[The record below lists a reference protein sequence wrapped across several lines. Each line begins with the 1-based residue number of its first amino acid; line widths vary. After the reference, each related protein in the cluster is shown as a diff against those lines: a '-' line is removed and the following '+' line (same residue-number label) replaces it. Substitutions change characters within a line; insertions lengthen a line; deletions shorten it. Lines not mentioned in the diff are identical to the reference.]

1 MEPFLQIVAKNLY
14 ANHGDAISELT
25 LVFPNRRASLFFNH
39 YLGQTINKPIWQPSV
54 TTISELMYAFA
65 GIKPA
70 DPLLLNYL
78 LYKSYCEVTQSLEPY
93 DDFYFWGNVMLSDFN
108 QIDKYLVDAKKLFS
122 NINDL
127 KVIEQQFDEFG
138 EENLNIIKRFLNIMN
153 ADAESQLRSRY
164 SKIWSKLFD
173 LYINFRCRL
182 INQGIAYEGLAY
194 RLAAERFGDD
204 LPEVPR
210 KTFVF
215 IGFNAL
221 STSEQKLFIYLKGL
235 KKATFYWD
243 YDEYYVSNNTGVEH
257 EAGLFMKSNLTLFP
271 NSLGKEHF
279 NCFNKLENKN
289 IKLYSLPSDIA
300 QAKVIPEIL
309 AEISIEET
317 KLNTAIVL
325 PDENLLLPL
334 LSAIPESMASVNITM
349 EYPLRETSAY
359 SLVDALLSLQTNKK
373 QTGDKKF
380 YYRDVLLIL
389 SHPFLLQVCGDMAY
403 SIREEIVTTHQINVS
418 MGDLQR
424 NGLLAQIFKP
434 VDNGAELTDYL
445 SQCVGLIVNEL
456 DTDKADDQQKLEIEF
471 LLTINQT
478 LNRLKTVIAHI
489 DEDYSVRIFRSYLT
503 RALSEQRV
511 SFLGEP
517 LSGIQL
523 MGFLETRNLD
533 FENLVILSVNDHFLP
548 GVGFNPSFIVPSLR
562 QAYGLPDY
570 RHQNA
575 IYAYYFYRL
584 MQRARN
590 VFLLYADRAEGVSSG
605 ELSRFVQQIIM
616 ESSLEVKQISYT
628 FDLGLTTEAPI
639 TIQKNS
645 FVADKLNRYLAE
657 AEGGRYLSPSALAEF
672 KNCSLRF
679 YFNRILGI
687 AEPEEFEEQMDALG
701 IGNVFHRAMEMIYSD
716 FNGQIVT
723 SELISAKLETN
734 GLVEEI
740 VFSAFKEILGYNG
753 SLDALNGRN
762 RLELE
767 RIGWMVCNAL
777 KTDLR
782 RVPYQLVAL
791 EHEVVAEI
799 PVETSDG
806 KTTKVRLGGK
816 IDRLE
821 KKNNRFIIVDYKTG
835 KHDNNKVSLD
845 NLADLE
851 KKEKDGIFQQL
862 VYRYLYS
869 LSNGSSTDNID
880 VQLWFVRNASEG
892 YLPAITIPSTENFQS
907 DFISNL
913 KGLVSELL
921 NTQSVF
927 EQTSNTKLCKTCQY
941 SSICNR

>member
-1 MEPFLQIVAKNLY
+1 MEPFLQIVAKHLY
-14 ANHGDAISELT
+14 ANYGDAISELT

-39 YLGQTINKPIWQPSV
+39 YLGQIIEKPIWQPAT
-54 TTISELMYAFA
+54 TTISEQMFA
-65 GIKPA
+65 SAGVKPA

-78 LYKSYCEVTQSLEPY
+78 LYKSYCEVTHSPEPY
-93 DDFYFWGNVMLSDFN
+93 DDFYFWGNVMLSDFD
-108 QIDKYLVDAKKLFS
+108 QIDKYLIDAKKLFS

-138 EENLNIIKRFLNIMN
+138 EENLKIIKRFLNILN
-153 ADAESQLRSRY
+153 AGDESQLRSRY
-164 SKIWSKLFD
+164 SKIWSKLHD
-173 LYINFRCRL
+173 LYVNFRLNL

-194 RLAAERFGDD
+194 RLATERFNDD
-204 LPEVPR
+204 LPEVYS

-221 STSEQKLFIYLKGL
+221 SASEQKLFIYLKGL
-235 KKATFYWD
+235 SKAIFYWD
-243 YDEYYVSNNTGVEH
+243 YDEYYVSSTTGVAH

-271 NSLGKEHF
+271 NSLGREHF
-279 NCFNKLENKN
+279 NNFNKPENKN

-309 AEISIEET
+309 SEINIDERN
-317 KLNTAIVL
+317 LNTAIVL

-334 LSAIPESMASVNITM
+334 LSAVPETMQGVNITM

-373 QTGDKKF
+373 QAGEKKF
-380 YYRDVLLIL
+380 YYRDVLLLL
-389 SHPFLLQVCGDMAY
+389 SHPYLQQVCGDMADR
-403 SIREEIVTTHQINVS
+403 IREEIVATHQLNVS
-418 MGDLQR
+418 VGDLQK
-424 NGLLAQIFKP
+424 NELLAQIFKP
-434 VDNGAELTDYL
+434 VDNGSELADYL
-445 SQCVGLIVNEL
+445 YQCIGLIVNEFN
-456 DTDKADDQQKLEIEF
+456 TDRNDDQQKLEIEF
-471 LLTINQT
+471 LLTINQA
-478 LNRLKTVIAHI
+478 LNRLKTVITHI
-489 DEDYSVRIFRSYLT
+489 NEDYSIKIFRSYLT
-503 RALSEQRV
+503 KALSEQRV

-548 GVGFNPSFIVPSLR
+548 GAGFKPSFIVPSLR

-605 ELSRFVQQIIM
+605 ELSRFVQQIMM
-616 ESSLEVKQISYT
+616 ESHLEVRQINYS
-628 FDLGLTTEAPI
+628 FDLGLTNDEPI
-639 TIQKNS
+639 IIQKNDY
-645 FVADKLNRYLAE
+645 VAEKLNRYLAE

-687 AEPEEFEEQMDALG
+687 AEPEEFEEQVDALG
-701 IGNVFHRAMEMIYSD
+701 IGNIFHRAMEMIYSD
-716 FNGQIVT
+716 FTGQVVT
-723 SELISAKLETN
+723 ADLISVKLRAN
-734 GLVEEI
+734 GLLEGI
-740 VFSAFKEILGYNG
+740 VFDAYKEILGFNG
-753 SLDALNGRN
+753 LIDELNGRN

-767 RIGWMVCNAL
+767 RINWMVRNAL

-782 RVPYQLVAL
+782 RVPYQLVDL

-799 PVETSDG
+799 PVETSDSQA
-806 KTTKVRLGGK
+806 KKVRLGGK

-821 KKNNRFIIVDYKTG
+821 KKDNRLIIVDYKTG
-835 KHDNNKVSLD
+835 KHDNKKVSLG
-845 NLADLE
+845 DLTDFSN
-851 KKEKDGIFQQL
+851 KDKDGIFQQL

-869 LSNGSSTDNID
+869 LSNGISTDNID
-880 VQLWFVRNASEG
+880 VQLWFVRNANEE
-892 YLPAITIPSTENFQS
+892 YIPAITIPSTENFQS
-907 DFISNL
+907 DFISYL
-913 KGLVSELL
+913 KGLVTELL

-927 EQTSNTKLCKTCQY
+927 EQTSSSELCKNCPY